1 MRSVIGSYRTQPTPA
16 QQQTPTI
23 AGRIV
28 PIATRPDP
36 RPALLVLAAL
46 VLPLLAIGV
55 VVYAAQSVQAAPV
68 AVATPTVEVTP
79 AAPVVIVVTPT
90 PASEVQVAPQVQ
102 VAPTLQVQA
111 PPVLP
116 QVGQVAP
123 VAPPAQAQARPQAVQ
138 PAPQA
143 APVQVQPTA
152 RKPQAP
158 QVAPQPQAQV
168 QRPAASQP
176 APTVPAGYLCADGRF
191 FPAGAAEWERGY
203 WTTQGAG
210 NVVHV
215 RDVTENN
222 YQTFGWHYNCR
233 RVQ

>member
-90 PASEVQVAPQVQ
+90 PASEVQAVQ
-102 VAPTLQVQA
+102 AQVQA
-111 PPVLP
+111 P
-116 QVGQVAP
+116 QVAP